1 MADLSTRLTA
11 AFDVLDSLGVPVRM
25 DGDPVPETEGPDDE
39 VIVLALVSDTGRPA
53 YGGMPTDSL
62 IQTTCYA
69 ATLLRALELD
79 ALARAEL
86 NATGLHFRQSRR
98 APDPDS
104 IGLLSEYTS

>member
-11 AFDVLDSLGVPVRM
+11 AFAALGSIGPPVRM
-25 DGDPVPETEGPDDE
+25 DDEPDPGGDE

-53 YGGMPTDSL
+53 YGGIPTDSL